1 MTLPSGGP
9 ARAGLAAPGPA
20 APGACP
26 RGLAGQ
32 EAALAGTAGADG
44 AGPGLLELAGDEAR
58 LPAGSK
64 LADERAAARR
74 CFVILDGQASVE
86 RAGARCRDL
95 GRGDFVGLIGA
106 DGGPLPPA
114 GVTIRLETSARV
126 LVIDPVR
133 LAMLIGTDPA
143 YAALQYFGTKGF
155 FPEYLARAREPI
167 DGATAREWL
176 RLARVMHAGATIPGR
191 TLCCFSPLR
200 VEDTRRRSDCA
211 AARSRAK

>member
-20 APGACP
+20 VHGACS
-26 RGLAGQ
+26 RGLAGPGGHD
-32 EAALAGTAGADG
+32 AALVGTAGVDG

-86 RAGARCRDL
+86 RAGARCRGL
-95 GRGDFVGLIGA
+95 GRGDFVGLIGP
-106 DGGPLPPA
+106 DGSPLPLA
-114 GVTIRLETSARV
+114 GVTVRLETSARV

-133 LAMLIGTDPA
+133 LAMLIGAHPE
-143 YAALQYFGTKGF
+143 YAAEWQGLSATLGRPGT
-155 FPEYLARAREPI
+155 A
-167 DGATAREWL
+167 DGAGGGPAPPW
-176 RLARVMHAGATIPGR
+176 RLNGTGPPPAPYSA
-191 TLCCFSPLR
+191 
-200 VEDTRRRSDCA
+200 
-211 AARSRAK
+211 